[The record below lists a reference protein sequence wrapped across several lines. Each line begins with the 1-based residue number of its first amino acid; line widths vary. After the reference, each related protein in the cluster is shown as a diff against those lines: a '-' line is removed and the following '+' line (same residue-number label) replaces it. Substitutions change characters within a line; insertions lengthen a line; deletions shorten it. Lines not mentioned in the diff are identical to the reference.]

1 MMKISSKSH
10 FCFSRLTVYLCGEA
24 TDLVDEISAQW
35 WGNKYH
41 EMYFMTAG
49 VISGE
54 DLRKEITTLRYEML
68 SQMRRYERQQ
78 DDIRGQVKAIERD
91 LTGTGRAC
99 EEILERLK
107 KIDEHTKNLPAPS
120 PFHTLPAPSSAPA
133 PGPMRVP
140 SPRPWETSPQRSTS
154 PRPFE
159 PSPQRSTSPRP
170 FESSPQRSASPRLWE
185 PSPQRAPSP
194 RPDKISTTSIPQEPG
209 KVGQLRPYGYN
220 SRADSRLAPSQWE
233 MALQSNAVSHW
244 LGANLE
250 SALW

>member
-1 MMKISSKSH
+1 MLAWPMKSPHSNEEITIMH
-10 FCFSRLTVYLCGEA
+10 F
-24 TDLVDEISAQW
+24 
-35 WGNKYH
+35 
-41 EMYFMTAG
+41 FMTTAG

-78 DDIRGQVKAIERD
+78 DDIRGQVKAIEKD

-107 KIDEHTKNLPAPS
+107 KIDEHTKNLPAPT

-133 PGPMRVP
+133 PSPMRVP

-159 PSPQRSTSPRP
+159 
-170 FESSPQRSASPRLWE
+170 SSPQRSASPRPWE

-209 KVGQLRPYGYN
+209 KVGQMRPFGYN
-220 SRADSRLAPSQWE
+220 NRADSWLVPSQWE
-233 MALQSNAVSHW
+233 TSLQSNAVSHW